1 MRALVTGGAGFI
13 GSNLAKRLSAEGHDV
28 VVADDFSSAHWTNL
42 IDFKGDVVTLD
53 LANSG
58 AVAARLRFLDRF
70 DAVFHQASIT
80 DTTVLDQRQMMNNN
94 VEAFRHV
101 LRLSAMWK
109 SRVVWASSCSIYGQG
124 PVPMRESQPPHPLNV
139 YAFSKL
145 AMERLAERYAP
156 RLAHPIVGL
165 RYSNVYGP
173 GEAHKGKFAS
183 MIHQLAAQM
192 RAGRRPRVFTSGQ
205 QKRDFVSVWDV
216 VQANLNALTAK
227 ESGSFNA
234 GAGASWSFNDV
245 VAELNHVLGTSLEPD
260 YFENPYSFTQDWT
273 QTDLSEARRVL
284 NYQPQ
289 HDLRKGIEAHLD
301 SGKLGV

>member
-1 MRALVTGGAGFI
+1 VTGGAGFI
-13 GSNLAKRLSAEGHDV
+13 GSNLAKRLAADGHEV
-28 VVADDFSSAHWTNL
+28 VVIDDFSSAHWTNL

-53 LANSG
+53 VSDAS
-58 AVAARLRFLDRF
+58 APKTFERLGRF

-80 DTTVLDQRQMMNNN
+80 DTTVHDQRLMMHNN
-94 VEAFRHV
+94 VEGFRNLLDAATHWQ
-101 LRLSAMWK
+101 A
-109 SRVVWASSCSIYGQG
+109 RVVWASSCSTYGQG
-124 PVPMRESQPPHPLNV
+124 PVPMKESQPPQPLNV
-139 YAFSKL
+139 YAYSKL
-145 AMERLAERYAP
+145 VMERLAMQYAT

-165 RYSNVYGP
+165 KYSNVYGP

-183 MIHQLAAQM
+183 MIHQLAKQIREGKRPRIF
-192 RAGRRPRVFTSGQ
+192 RAGE

-216 VQANLNALTAK
+216 VQANLKALNAK

-245 VAELNHVLGTSLEPD
+245 VAELNRVLKTNLEPD

-273 QTDLSEARRVL
+273 ETDLSEARRVFG
-284 NYQPQ
+284 YQPQ
-289 HDLRKGIEAHLD
+289 HDLKTGIEEYLE

>member
-13 GSNLAKRLSAEGHDV
+13 GSNLAKRLAAEGHDV

-42 IDFKGDVVTLD
+42 VEFKGDVLTADVASPAD
-53 LANSG
+53 
-58 AVAARLRFLDRF
+58 AARLAGLDRF
-70 DAVFHQASIT
+70 DAVFHQASVT
-80 DTTVLDQRQMMNNN
+80 DTTVHDQRHMMHNN
-94 VEAFRHV
+94 VEGFRQLLELAV
-101 LRLSAMWK
+101 RWRA
-109 SRVVWASSCSIYGQG
+109 RVVWASSCSTYGQG

-156 RLAHPIVGL
+156 RLAHPVVGL
-165 RYSNVYGP
+165 KYSNVYGP

-183 MIHQLAAQM
+183 MIHQLARQM
-192 RAGRRPRVFTSGQ
+192 RAGTRPRIFRAGQ

-216 VQANLNALTAK
+216 VQANLNALNAK

-245 VAELNHVLGTSLEPD
+245 VAELNRALGTSLEPD

-273 QTDLSEARRVL
+273 QTDLSESRRVL
-284 NYQPQ
+284 SYQPQ
-289 HDLRKGIEAHLD
+289 HDLRKGVEAYLE
-301 SGKLGV
+301 SGKLGT